1 MYHSL
6 REGIDINKGLLALGN
21 VISALSTKTSSGK
34 KSFVPY
40 RDSKLTRLLKGSL
53 GGNHKT
59 LMIAC
64 VSPSSFNAQ
73 ETVNTLRYAKR
84 AKNIENKA
92 RMNVDSTSHVVSEL
106 KDQVTALASELLKMK
121 REKEEKNESS
131 SNSDSVENDEGTN
144 GCSFSIE
151 FLEGLVSD
159 VNSTSLLK
167 KQEAKVPQHF
177 RLEPIPTEIYK
188 HEDNVISID
197 EVHVTPVNINT
208 KKRSIVTN
216 SLELEKNIQSY
227 DFTSSTLKETLAGS
241 KHPTPVK
248 HLDEEFRATVAQLRN
263 VDELYANDD
272 NLCHQHTQ
280 NQVDK
285 VISDHILNLD
295 DSIAHNER
303 LLEEMLN
310 ETANQNNEEIQ
321 ALKKTIQI
329 MKDQRDLMKR
339 KISPIQPNEYHTQPK
354 MTSTPKTFDHRHNEL
369 RDEISLLEKQLLE
382 KEKKLASNIFNHNI
396 FRMYHNNTRQSESN
410 EECAL
415 SPLVKILRNLF
426 GDKKDLLENGD
437 K

>member
-6 REGIDINKGLLALGN
+6 KEGIDINKGLLALGN
-21 VISALSTKTSSGK
+21 VISALSTKASSGK

-40 RDSKLTRLLKGSL
+40 RDSKLTRLLKGSI

-144 GCSFSIE
+144 ECSFSIE

-159 VNSTSLLK
+159 VNSKSLLK

-208 KKRSIVTN
+208 KKRRIVTN
-216 SLELEKNIQSY
+216 SLELEEKIQSH
-227 DFTSSTLKETLAGS
+227 DFTSATLLRETLAGS
-241 KHPTPVK
+241 KHSTPVK

-295 DSIAHNER
+295 DSIAHNEG

-310 ETANQNNEEIQ
+310 EAVNQNNEEIQ
-321 ALKKTIQI
+321 ELKKTIQI

-339 KISPIQPNEYHTQPK
+339 KISPIQPNEYHTQAK

-396 FRMYHNNTRQSESN
+396 FRMHHNTRQSESN
-410 EECAL
+410 EECAFL
-415 SPLVKILRNLF
+415 PLVHILRNLF